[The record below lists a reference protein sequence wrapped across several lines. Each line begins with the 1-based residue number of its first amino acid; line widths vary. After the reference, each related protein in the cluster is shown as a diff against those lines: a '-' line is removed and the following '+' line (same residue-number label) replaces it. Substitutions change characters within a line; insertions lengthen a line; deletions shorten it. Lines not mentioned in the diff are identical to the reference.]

1 MDNNSSM
8 DQVFEKLGELKSF
21 FVFGQKVVPVIQ
33 SIIDFMRDVVPLME
47 YVNNSIQDS
56 ASKIPKA
63 ASQINSVTN
72 ATEIATSEILDIVD
86 SMSMDLS
93 KIKNELADL
102 KNGFFNQ
109 RVALENFGNQFANLN
124 GEFSSLQAGL
134 SIDELETKVS
144 LMEGIINKIETDS
157 NNITLSLQVQDI
169 TSQQLASVNHLIQ
182 SVQKRLSKLMSDL
195 SRKGP
200 IDLNDNL
207 EDSDSSHDAA
217 FNPEARYEKNAQKQE
232 LANQLFD
239 SNMKTTQDEID
250 KLFSK

>member
-1 MDNNSSM
+1 MDNNTNM

-21 FVFGQKVVPVIQ
+21 FIFGQKIVPVIQ

-56 ASKIPKA
+56 ANKIPKA
-63 ASQINSVTN
+63 ASQIHSVTN
-72 ATEIATSEILDIVD
+72 ATEMATSEILDIVD

-109 RVALENFGNQFANLN
+109 RVTLENFGNQNPNLN
-124 GEFSSLQAGL
+124 GQFAALQSGL
-134 SIDELETKVS
+134 CIDDLETKVVA
-144 LMEGIINKIETDS
+144 MEEIVKKIEGDS

-182 SVQKRLSKLMSDL
+182 SVQKRLAKLINDL

-200 IDLNDNL
+200 LDLNELESEDEDNK
-207 EDSDSSHDAA
+207 SST
-217 FNPEARYEKNAQKQE
+217 FNPDARYDKSFEKQQ
-232 LANQLFD
+232 LANELFD
-239 SNMKTTQDEID
+239 SGQKTSQDEID

>member
-1 MDNNSSM
+1 MDKNTNM
-8 DQVFEKLGELKSF
+8 DDVFEKLGELKSF
-21 FVFGQKVVPVIQ
+21 FVFGQRVVPVIQ

-72 ATEIATSEILDIVD
+72 ATEMATSEILDIID
-86 SMSMDLS
+86 SMTLDIS
-93 KIKNELADL
+93 KIKNELSDL

-109 RVALENFGNQFANLN
+109 RVTLENYGNQHPNLN
-124 GEFSSLQAGL
+124 GQFEVLQSGL
-134 SIDELETKVS
+134 SIDELEAKVLS
-144 LMEGIINKIETDS
+144 LEEIVQKIEVDS

-182 SVQKRLSKLMSDL
+182 SVQKRLSKLINDL
-195 SRKGP
+195 SKKGPVDLGDFEMEDDTRKG
-200 IDLNDNL
+200 
-207 EDSDSSHDAA
+207 ST
-217 FNPEARYEKNAQKQE
+217 FNPDARYEKSPEKQK
-232 LANQLFD
+232 LANELFD
-239 SNMKTTQDEID
+239 SGLKTSQDEID

>member
-1 MDNNSSM
+1 MENNSNM

-21 FVFGQKVVPVIQ
+21 FVFGQRIVPVIQ

-72 ATEIATSEILDIVD
+72 ATEVATSEILDIVD

-93 KIKNELADL
+93 KIKTELGDL
-102 KNGFFNQ
+102 KNGFFHQ
-109 RVALENFGNQFANLN
+109 RVALENFGIQFANLN
-124 GEFSSLQAGL
+124 GHFDALQSGL
-134 SIDELETKVS
+134 SIDELETKVNS
-144 LMEGIINKIETDS
+144 MEEIVKKIENDS

-182 SVQKRLSKLMSDL
+182 SVQKRLSSLIFDL
-195 SRKGP
+195 SKQGP
-200 IDLNDNL
+200 IDTEEFNL
-207 EDSDSSHDAA
+207 DESSRDAT
-217 FNPEARYEKNAQKQE
+217 FNPDARYEKPQDKQE
-232 LANQLFD
+232 LANSLF
-239 SNMKTTQDEID
+239 NRGNKTSQDEID
-250 KLFSK
+250 KLFAK

>member
-1 MDNNSSM
+1 MENNSNM

-72 ATEIATSEILDIVD
+72 ATEMATSEILDIVD
-86 SMSMDLS
+86 AMSMDLS

-109 RVALENFGNQFANLN
+109 RVALESFGNQHPNLN
-124 GEFSSLQAGL
+124 GQFEALQSGL
-134 SIDELETKVS
+134 SIDELETKVVS
-144 LMEGIINKIETDS
+144 LEAIVKKIEVDS

-182 SVQKRLSKLMSDL
+182 SVQKRLSKLMTDL

-200 IDLNDNL
+200 VDVSDLEQ
-207 EDSDSSHDAA
+207 EDENTKGAT
-217 FNPEARYEKNAQKQE
+217 FNPDARYEKTTDKQE
-232 LANQLFD
+232 LANELF
-239 SNMKTTQDEID
+239 NTGQKTSQDEID
-250 KLFSK
+250 KLFAK

>member
-1 MDNNSSM
+1 MENNKNI

-21 FVFGQKVVPVIQ
+21 FVFGQRIVPVIQ

-72 ATEIATSEILDIVD
+72 ATEVATSEILDIVD

-93 KIKNELADL
+93 KIKTELGDL

-109 RVALENFGNQFANLN
+109 RVALENFGSQFANLN
-124 GEFSSLQAGL
+124 GHFEQLQNGL
-134 SIDELETKVS
+134 SVDELETKVNS
-144 LMEGIINKIETDS
+144 LEEIIKKIENDS

-182 SVQKRLSKLMSDL
+182 SVQKRLSSLMFDL
-195 SRKGP
+195 SKQGP
-200 IDLNDNL
+200 IDVSEL
-207 EDSDSSHDAA
+207 ETSDDSRSAT
-217 FNPEARYEKNAQKQE
+217 FNPDARYEKSPEKQD
-232 LANQLFD
+232 LANSLF
-239 SNMKTTQDEID
+239 NGNNKTSQDEID
-250 KLFSK
+250 KLFAK

>member
-1 MDNNSSM
+1 MDNNSNM

-21 FVFGQKVVPVIQ
+21 FVFGQKIVPVIQ

-72 ATEIATSEILDIVD
+72 ATEMATSEILDIVD
-86 SMSMDLS
+86 SMAMDLS

-109 RVALENFGNQFANLN
+109 RVALESFSNQHPNLN
-124 GEFSSLQAGL
+124 GQFQMLQSGL
-134 SIDELETKVS
+134 SIDDLETKVVALES
-144 LMEGIINKIETDS
+144 IIKKIENDS

-169 TSQQLASVNHLIQ
+169 TSQQLASVNHLIH
-182 SVQKRLSKLMSDL
+182 SVQNRLSKLMSDL

-200 IDLNDNL
+200 LDVNDLENEEDDN
-207 EDSDSSHDAA
+207 ENST
-217 FNPEARYEKNAQKQE
+217 FNPDARYEKSSNKQDLANELFSSAQKT
-232 LANQLFD
+232 
-239 SNMKTTQDEID
+239 SQDEID
-250 KLFSK
+250 KLFGK